1 MGEAKRRQRLDPN
14 FGWVPKNLL
23 AMNVSGCSET
33 SDSEIKK
40 LGLFKINESISDRL
54 GISGYLEEILVKA
67 RECNI
72 LDPLTLSKHI
82 WHQIVTDGTEVSYLM
97 VAVNCMAM
105 SMKQFLPD
113 NNMFPGDLLTSLSD
127 QSRGGSED
135 ANNLAIK
142 LIHAPLAKLVSH

>member
-1 MGEAKRRQRLDPN
+1 MGEAKRRQRLDPT
-14 FGWVPKNLL
+14 FGWVRKKLP
-23 AMNVSGCSET
+23 ATNVSGCSET
-33 SDSEIKK
+33 DNSETKE
-40 LGLFKINESISDRL
+40 LGHFKINKGISNRL

-82 WHQIVTDGTEVSYLM
+82 WHQIVTDGTEVSYFM
-97 VAVNCMAM
+97 VAVSCMAM

-127 QSRGGSED
+127 QSRGGSKD

-142 LIHAPLAKLVSH
+142 LIHAPLAELVSH